1 MCEAVLETLL
11 YCINEPL
18 LEHKEASLGVLNLS
32 DVQKAAR
39 SMGTP
44 CTELCARGACS
55 WAAAGSARM
64 GSEMWWVLGCSGHS
78 GCRGHYDVLLGCSR
92 HCGAVGTGM
101 QWLLARSLACP
112 CWQLCCV
119 LLSSPSAC
127 LLCFPYPCLSRV
139 AEMHFN
145 IRVASKHAVL
155 CYYRGGAGKIAKHLA
170 FNTHMWLTLRAV
182 R

>member
-32 DVQKAAR
+32 DVQKAAH

-64 GSEMWWVLGCSGHS
+64 GSEMRWVLGCSGHS

-119 LLSSPSAC
+119 LLSSPTACSASPILVFLGWQKC
-127 LLCFPYPCLSRV
+127 ILIS
-139 AEMHFN
+139 E
-145 IRVASKHAVL
+145 
-155 CYYRGGAGKIAKHLA
+155 
-170 FNTHMWLTLRAV
+170 
-182 R
+182 